1 MRTPLRLAASILIS
15 ELSGALP
22 GKKEK
27 LPLCRVAVP
36 DAAEK
41 TAPAQSAYAS
51 AKGKRVKGPS
61 APIVWLAGGEDPLAI
76 PSVGSFTRD
85 LQNAG
90 HTVFLVTDGTRLRR
104 RIHEF
109 RPNARLYLTVRL
121 YGMPRTHDRRMGK
134 DGAFTLAIEGIRAA
148 RLSGFFVCV
157 NVVVDHDTQL
167 HEISQL
173 LDHLC
178 SVNLDGMIITAE
190 NDGNRVQRET
200 VAAARGLIG
209 NPWWASFSRL
219 VQLSFDEPG
228 SAVTSGLVPMKNVA
242 ASRTHDLRACPKQDA
257 TVSSEE
263 VALQ

>member
-1 MRTPLRLAASILIS
+1 MAS
-15 ELSGALP
+15 
-22 GKKEK
+22 
-27 LPLCRVAVP
+27 
-36 DAAEK
+36 
-41 TAPAQSAYAS
+41 
-51 AKGKRVKGPS
+51 
-61 APIVWLAGGEDPLAI
+61 

-85 LQNAG
+85 LQNVG

-109 RPNARLYLTVRL
+109 RPNARLYFTVRL
-121 YGMPRTHDRRMGK
+121 YGMPHTHNRRLGR

-148 RLSGFFVCV
+148 QLSGFFVCA

-173 LDHLC
+173 LEQLG

-190 NDGNRVQRET
+190 NDGNKVQRET
-200 VAAARGLIG
+200 AAAARGLIG
-209 NPWWASFSRL
+209 NSWWASFSRL

-228 SAVTSGLVPMKNVA
+228 ASVTGGLAPTKNVA
-242 ASRTHDLRACPKQDA
+242 LPRTSDLTARTKQDVQ
-257 TVSSEE
+257 VSSKE

>member
-1 MRTPLRLAASILIS
+1 MRTPFRLAAAILKS
-15 ELSGALP
+15 QLSGAIP

-36 DAAEK
+36 DAAEQAASADGAR
-41 TAPAQSAYAS
+41 AP
-51 AKGKRVKGPS
+51 AKGKRATGPS
-61 APIVWLAGGEDPLAI
+61 AKILWLAGTEDSLAS
-76 PSVGSFTRD
+76 PSIGTFARE

-90 HTVFLVTDGTRLRR
+90 HTIFLVTDGTRLRR

-109 RPNARLYLTVRL
+109 QPNARLYLTVQL
-121 YGMPRTHDRRMGK
+121 YGMPHTHDQRMGK
-134 DGAFTLAIEGIRAA
+134 DGAFALAIEGIRAA
-148 RLSGFFVCV
+148 QLSGFLVCA
-157 NVVVDHDTQL
+157 NVVVDDDARL

-173 LDHLC
+173 LEHLC

-190 NDGNRVQRET
+190 NDGNKAQRET
-200 VAAARGLIG
+200 AIAARGLIG

-228 SAVTSGLVPMKNVA
+228 PAVASGSVPTKNA
-242 ASRTHDLRACPKQDA
+242 AFPRANDLGARTKQDT